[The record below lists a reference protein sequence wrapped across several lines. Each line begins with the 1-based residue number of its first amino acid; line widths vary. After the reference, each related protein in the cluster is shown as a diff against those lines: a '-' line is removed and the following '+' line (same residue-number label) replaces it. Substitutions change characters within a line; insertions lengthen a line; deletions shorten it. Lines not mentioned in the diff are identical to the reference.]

1 MFIISV
7 VLNNFIMEN
16 FKTNLGFE
24 FSLEVQSID
33 RNSKTQDVFVSSD
46 GMECTVKAP
55 ASHDLIDIAG
65 SKKVQDIVNAYV
77 VGLLSLNISEK
88 MLSKGK
94 DFKIQVS
101 GNIILHVDYNQYIGP
116 EAIINFINNQ

>member
-1 MFIISV
+1 
-7 VLNNFIMEN
+7 MEN

-24 FSLEVQSID
+24 FSLETQSID
-33 RNSKTQDVFVSSD
+33 KNSETQDVFVSSD

-55 ASHDLIDIAG
+55 ASHNLIDIAG
-65 SKKVQDIVNAYV
+65 SKQVQDIINSYEF
-77 VGLLSLNISEK
+77 GLLSVDVAKE

-101 GNIILHVDYNQYIGP
+101 GNIALYVDYNQYIGP
-116 EAIINFINNQ
+116 EAIRNFINNQ

>member
-1 MFIISV
+1 
-7 VLNNFIMEN
+7 MEN

-24 FSLEVQSID
+24 FSIATQSID
-33 RNSKTQDVFVSSD
+33 KNSEMQNVLVSSD

-55 ASHDLIDIAG
+55 ASHDLVDIAR
-65 SKKVQDIVNAYV
+65 SKQVQDIVNSYEF
-77 VGLLSLNISEK
+77 GLLSADIAKE

-116 EAIINFINNQ
+116 KEIINFINNQ